1 MAVGTSR
8 CRVCS
13 GPPAGGSVGH
23 HILSGRFCSAV
34 VGNLPP
40 VDVTYAVGELTA
52 EIGRILGRAFPDEI
66 WVKGQI
72 RNLSRAQS
80 GHVYFSLIDAAAAGD
95 SAAAQLP
102 VTLFASDK
110 DAINRALVRAGAG
123 RMDDGVEVRIRGRV
137 QHFPTRGVVQLRMT
151 WIDTDFT
158 LGRLAAARAA
168 LLRRLQVAGHLER
181 NRALPMPLLPLS
193 VGLVTSL
200 DSAAHADFMETLRAS
215 GWAFRVVE
223 VDARVQGADA
233 PASIVR
239 SIRALQDRVDV
250 IAIVRGGGSALDLA
264 AFDAEP
270 VAVAIATSEVPVITG
285 IGHEVDS
292 PVAGEVAHIATKTP
306 TAAAQFLVDRI
317 SDAARRLE
325 AAASE
330 LGRHARRG
338 LHTATRSLDRR
349 AAATAGATRLQVR
362 AARNRLDRSAHR
374 VAVAGRLTV
383 SRRREV
389 LTAVTRRLPPA
400 AERLTAVAG
409 ERVDGIAARVTAVD
423 PQRLLARGWS
433 VTRDGDGRVVRSP
446 AAVSAGSELRTTVEE
461 GEIVSRVEEG
471 T

>member
-1 MAVGTSR
+1 M
-8 CRVCS
+8 
-13 GPPAGGSVGH
+13 
-23 HILSGRFCSAV
+23 
-34 VGNLPP
+34 
-40 VDVTYAVGELTA
+40 DVTYEVGELAA
-52 EIGRILGRAFPDEI
+52 EIGSALSRAFPDEI

-72 RNLSRAQS
+72 RNLSRAPS
-80 GHVYFSLIDAAAAGD
+80 GHVYFSLIDTTAAKD

-110 DAINRALVRAGAG
+110 DAVNRALVRAGAG

-168 LLRRLQVAGHLER
+168 LLRRLKAAGHLER

-223 VDARVQGADA
+223 VDTRVQGADA
-233 PASIVR
+233 PESIVR
-239 SIRALQDRVDV
+239 SILTLQDRVDV

-270 VAVAIATSEVPVITG
+270 VAVAIATSAVPVITG

-292 PVAGEVAHIATKTP
+292 PVAGEVAQVAAKTP
-306 TAAAQFLVDRI
+306 TAAARFLVDRI

-325 AAASE
+325 VAASE

-338 LHTATRSLDRR
+338 LRSANRSLDRR
-349 AAATAGATRLQVR
+349 AAATAAAVRLQVR
-362 AARNRLDRSAHR
+362 AARNQLDRSSHR
-374 VAVAGRLTV
+374 VVAAGRLMI
-383 SRRREV
+383 SRRSEA
-389 LTAVTRRLPPA
+389 LAVATRRLPPVSQ
-400 AERLTAVAG
+400 RLTATAG
-409 ERVDGIAARVTAVD
+409 ERLDGIAARVAAVD
-423 PQRLLARGWS
+423 PHRLLARGWS

-446 AAVSAGSELRTTVEE
+446 AAVPAGSELRTTVEE

>member
-1 MAVGTSR
+1 M
-8 CRVCS
+8 
-13 GPPAGGSVGH
+13 
-23 HILSGRFCSAV
+23 
-34 VGNLPP
+34 
-40 VDVTYAVGELTA
+40 DVTYEVGELA
-52 EIGRILGRAFPDEI
+52 ADIGRALGRAFPEEI

-80 GHVYFSLIDAAAAGD
+80 RHVYFSLIDAAAAGD

-168 LLRRLQVAGHLER
+168 LLRRLKAAGHLER
-181 NRALPMPLLPLS
+181 NRALPMPPLPLL

-200 DSAAHADFMETLRAS
+200 ESAAHADFIETLRAS

-223 VDARVQGADA
+223 VDTRVQGADA
-233 PASIVR
+233 PDSIVR
-239 SIRALQDRVDV
+239 SILTLQDRVDV

-285 IGHEVDS
+285 IGHEIDS
-292 PVAGEVAHIATKTP
+292 PVAGEVAHIAAKTP

-325 AAASE
+325 VAATE
-330 LGRHARRG
+330 VGRHARRG
-338 LHTATRSLDRR
+338 LRAATRSLDRR
-349 AAATAGATRLQVR
+349 AAATAGASRLQMR
-362 AARNRLDRSAHR
+362 AVGNQLDRSSHR
-374 VAVAGRLTV
+374 LAVASRLTI

-389 LTAVTRRLPPA
+389 LDSVAVRLSPA
-400 AERLTAVAG
+400 ARRMTVGAG
-409 ERVDGIAARVTAVD
+409 ERLDSIAARVAAVD
-423 PQRLLARGWS
+423 PHRLLARGWS

-446 AAVSAGSELRTTVEE
+446 TGLAAGAQLRTTVEA
-461 GEIVSRVEEG
+461 GEIISRVEEAQ
-471 T
+471 